1 MTILVSLS
9 KGTLHRMKFV
19 VDHVDEIADILAE
32 RLPMT
37 DENREKFTADGTLR
51 NEVGSGWYLG
61 DRLYLSGKENEQSI

>member
-37 DENREKFTADGTLR
+37 DAKREKFIADGTLR
-51 NEVGSGWYLG
+51 NEIGSGWYLG
-61 DRLYLSGKENEQSI
+61 EQLYLSGEENEQSI